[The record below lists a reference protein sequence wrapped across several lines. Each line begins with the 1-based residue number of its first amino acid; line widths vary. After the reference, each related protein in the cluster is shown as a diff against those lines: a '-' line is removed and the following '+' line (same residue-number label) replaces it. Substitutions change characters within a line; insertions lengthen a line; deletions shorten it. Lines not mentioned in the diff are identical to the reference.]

1 MRRGV
6 LDTRCVSSGPDPSEI
21 AILLAR
27 ARGREH
33 SAFASLMRIS
43 APRLAAYLGARI
55 SRPQVVER
63 LVGEAIVSAWGRLAE
78 ADDPRQFPS
87 WFRRIGA
94 SLAMQWKSDHPGE
107 SIKEPF
113 PESRCADA
121 VQLARMRKLQE
132 GLQKLAEPERMAL
145 EQRFRAGLQDEALA
159 EVLHCDAGKAQELVE
174 RALSALGRHL
184 DA

>member
-6 LDTRCVSSGPDPSEI
+6 LDTPGVSSAPAPSEI
-21 AILLAR
+21 TTLLAR
-27 ARGREH
+27 ARSGDRT
-33 SAFASLMRIS
+33 AFAALMRIC

-63 LVGEAIVSAWGRLAE
+63 LVGDAIVAAWGRLAE
-78 ADDPRQFPS
+78 ADDARQFPS

-94 SLAMQWKSDHPGE
+94 GLALQWKSDHPGE

-113 PESRCADA
+113 PESRCADPG
-121 VQLARMRKLQE
+121 QLARMRKLQE
-132 GLQKLAEPERMAL
+132 GLLKLAEPERMAL
-145 EQRFRAGLQDEALA
+145 EQRFRGALEGEALA

-174 RALSALGRHL
+174 RALAALGRHL

>member
-6 LDTRCVSSGPDPSEI
+6 LDTRRVSSVPNPTEL
-21 AILLAR
+21 ATLLAR
-27 ARGREH
+27 ARGGDRG
-33 SAFASLMRIS
+33 AFAGLMRIS

-78 ADDPRQFPS
+78 AEDPRQFPS

-94 SLAMQWKSDHPGE
+94 GFAMQWKSDHPGE

-113 PESRCADA
+113 PESRCAEPA
-121 VQLARMRKLQE
+121 QLARMRKLQ
-132 GLQKLAEPERMAL
+132 G
-145 EQRFRAGLQDEALA
+145 
-159 EVLHCDAGKAQELVE
+159 EVLHCDAAKAQELVE
-174 RALSALGRHL
+174 RALAALGRHL

>member
-1 MRRGV
+1 MRRRV
-6 LDTRCVSSGPDPSEI
+6 LDTRRVSSGPDPSEI
-21 AILLAR
+21 ATLLAR
-27 ARGREH
+27 ARGGDRG
-33 SAFASLMRIS
+33 AFASLMRLS

-78 ADDPRQFPS
+78 AEDPRQFPA

-94 SLAMQWKSDHPGE
+94 GFAMQWKSDHPGE

-121 VQLARMRKLQE
+121 SQLGRMRKLQE

-145 EQRFRAGLQDEALA
+145 EQRFRAALQDEALA
-159 EVLHCDAGKAQELVE
+159 EVLHCDPAKAQELVE
-174 RALSALGRHL
+174 RALTALGRYL